1 MWFNSFFPFYT
12 VPVGSAKKLAKY
24 ENDMEFQNTFFHY
37 FNLAI
42 DTFKWEG
49 LPETCNARFL
59 ETCLMLDGIAAFV
72 KDDDLGFLTLK
83 ASPVAQRY
91 NMYGETDK
99 IYGYGWNGFM
109 REYSAYMY
117 GSDNRDANAV
127 VCRDNPVCYPY
138 VNHLL
143 LYANRLTTTMR
154 SLDVAAKK
162 LKVPYYITCDE
173 SQKSSVE
180 KILNDVDE
188 NKERII
194 VNRSTS
200 DNLFQV
206 LPTRI
211 DPSLLST
218 FWEHYE
224 NLEGKL
230 KGLFGI
236 NSAVNQDKKERL
248 LVDEVNADN
257 ESTSLSVEVRLE
269 ARKQLC
275 KTINSLYGL
284 NVSVSLKRPVK
295 NDSEALAGTT
305 DEDETEENENGMEEL

>member
-12 VPVGSAKKLAKY
+12 VPVGSAKKLARY

-42 DTFKWEG
+42 STFKWDG
-49 LPETCNARFL
+49 LPETCNARYL
-59 ETCLMLDGIAAFV
+59 ETCLMLDGIAAFC
-72 KDDDLGFLTLK
+72 KDPEMGYLTLK
-83 ASPVAQRY
+83 ASSVAQAY
-91 NMYGETDK
+91 NLYGETDK

-109 REYSAYMY
+109 REYTAYMY
-117 GSDNRDANAV
+117 GSDNTMAQAV

-143 LYANRLTTTMR
+143 LYANRLTSTMR

-180 KILNDVDE
+180 KILNDVDD

-194 VNRSTS
+194 VNRSTM
-200 DNLFQV
+200 DNVFQV

-211 DPSLLST
+211 DPSLLSV

-224 NLEGKL
+224 NLEGQL

-236 NSAVNQDKKERL
+236 ESAVNQDKKERL
-248 LVDEVNADN
+248 ITDEVNAN
-257 ESTSLSVEVRLE
+257 NASTALSLQVRL
-269 ARKQLC
+269 AQRQQLC
-275 KTINSLYGL
+275 DTINKMWGL
-284 NVSVSLKRPVK
+284 NVSVSLG
-295 NDSEALAGTT
+295 DYYAGS
-305 DEDETEENENGMEEL
+305 DEWLEDPEPLNTPSD

>member
-12 VPVGSAKKLAKY
+12 VPVGSAKKLARY

-42 DTFKWEG
+42 STFKWDG
-49 LPETCNARFL
+49 LPETCNVRYL
-59 ETCLMLDGIAAFV
+59 ETCLMLDGIAAFC
-72 KDDDLGFLTLK
+72 KDPEMGYLTLK
-83 ASPVAQRY
+83 ASPVAQAY
-91 NMYGETDK
+91 NLYGETDK

-109 REYSAYMY
+109 REYTAYMY
-117 GSDNRDANAV
+117 GSDNTMAQAV

-143 LYANRLTTTMR
+143 LYANRLTSTMR

-173 SQKSSVE
+173 SQKNSVE
-180 KILNDVDE
+180 KILNDVDD

-194 VNRSTS
+194 VNRSTM
-200 DNLFQV
+200 DNVFQV

-211 DPSLLST
+211 DPSLLSV

-224 NLEGKL
+224 NLEGQL

-236 NSAVNQDKKERL
+236 ESAVNQDKKERL
-248 LVDEVNADN
+248 ITDEVNAN
-257 ESTSLSVEVRLE
+257 NASTALSLQVRL
-269 ARKQLC
+269 AQRQQLC
-275 KTINSLYGL
+275 DTINKMWGI
-284 NVSVSLKRPVK
+284 NVSVSLG
-295 NDSEALAGTT
+295 DYYAGSDEWLEDPEPLTPPSDEPIDGT
-305 DEDETEENENGMEEL
+305 D

>member
-12 VPVGSAKKLAKY
+12 VPVGSAKKLARY

-42 DTFKWEG
+42 STFKWDG
-49 LPETCNARFL
+49 LPETCNARYL
-59 ETCLMLDGIAAFV
+59 ETCLMLDGIAAFC
-72 KDDDLGFLTLK
+72 KDPEMGYLTLK
-83 ASPVAQRY
+83 VSPVAQAY
-91 NMYGETDK
+91 NLYGETDK

-109 REYSAYMY
+109 REYTAYMY
-117 GSDNRDANAV
+117 GSDNTMAQAV
-127 VCRDNPVCYPY
+127 VCRDNPVCYPC

-143 LYANRLTTTMR
+143 LYANRLTSTMR

-180 KILNDVDE
+180 KILNDVDD

-194 VNRSTS
+194 VNRSTM
-200 DNLFQV
+200 DNVFQV

-211 DPSLLST
+211 DPSLLSV

-224 NLEGKL
+224 NLEGQL

-236 NSAVNQDKKERL
+236 ESAVNQDKKERL
-248 LVDEVNADN
+248 ITDEVNAN
-257 ESTSLSVEVRLE
+257 NASTALSLQVRL
-269 ARKQLC
+269 AQRQQLC
-275 KTINSLYGL
+275 DTINKMWGL
-284 NVSVSLKRPVK
+284 NVSVSLG
-295 NDSEALAGTT
+295 DYYAGS
-305 DEDETEENENGMEEL
+305 DEWLEDPEPLNTPSNKPIDYIE